1 MRYIDAIFITADKWR
16 VVRYLFAGGL
26 NSGLGLIMIAF
37 FMYGLCLSPELSNSL
52 SYGIGILT
60 SYLLNRYLTF
70 RSRGNMGRELF
81 KFVLVY
87 AAAFLAN
94 LLTLWLMIIQAGM
107 HAMVA
112 QVIAMTVFVVTSYWL
127 QASIVFKAVATK

>member
-1 MRYIDAIFITADKWR
+1 
-16 VVRYLFAGGL
+16 
-26 NSGLGLIMIAF
+26 
-37 FMYGLCLSPELSNSL
+37 
-52 SYGIGILT
+52 
-60 SYLLNRYLTF
+60 
-70 RSRGNMGRELF
+70 MGRELF